1 MDLAGIIFSDAFN
14 KSLDE
19 LTRNR
24 TVASL
29 PFGGRYRQID
39 FVLSN
44 MVNSGITAVGV
55 ITKSNYRSL
64 MDHLGTSQEWDLNRK
79 KDGLKLLPPF
89 VSGQSAEY
97 RGKLDML
104 RAGLS
109 FLNYRSEE
117 YILIAETNIICSI
130 DFAPVLKAHIDSG
143 CDVTVV
149 ATRAEE
155 NAGDP
160 VELVLEPAGDGT
172 AATLSVDYTAK
183 AGMYESLNM
192 YILSRELLTQSIEN
206 MGAQG
211 LHHFERD
218 FLQRGLNNGWLKV
231 GIYEHQGVALRNSSV
246 AAYFQNSMELLDE
259 KVMDGLFRPDAPI
272 YTKVRDES
280 PSYFGDDAE
289 VSDCIVADGCTLNGH
304 VERSILFRAVIIEKG
319 ADVKNTIIM
328 QGSRIGEGAILENVI
343 IDKGVT
349 VRPYIHLRSSERHPI
364 ILHKGEVV

>member
-55 ITKSNYRSL
+55 IKKSNYRSL

-130 DFAPVLKAHIDSG
+130 DFQPVLKAHIDSG

-149 ATRAEE
+149 ATRA
-155 NAGDP
+155 AGNTNDP
-160 VELVLEPAGDGT
+160 VELVLEQAEDGSVSS
-172 AATLSVDYTAK
+172 LSVEYAAK

-192 YILSRELLTQSIEN
+192 YILSRKLLTQSIED

-218 FLQRGLNNGWLKV
+218 FLQRGLNNGRLRI
-231 GIYEHQGVALRNSSV
+231 GIYEYRGIALRNSSV
-246 AAYFQNSMELLDE
+246 AAYFQNSMELLNE
-259 KVMDGLFRPDAPI
+259 AVMDGLFRPDAPI

-280 PSYFGDDAE
+280 PSYYGDDAK
-289 VSDCIVADGCTLNGH
+289 VSDCIIADGCTINAS
-304 VERSILFRAVIIEKG
+304 VERSILFRAVTINKG
-319 ADVKNTIIM
+319 ADVKNAVIM

-349 VRPYIHLRSSERHPI
+349 VSPYVHLRSSPHHPI
-364 ILHKGEVV
+364 ILHKGEIV